1 MIHIETDVPK
11 VFKLAQFFALWRQ
24 PFSATNVAGLAGPY
38 RYYLI
43 ENGLLTR
50 FTGDPASLELKAYR
64 EIVIL
69 TGSKPPAVLPKYR
82 WIPGL

>member
-1 MIHIETDVPK
+1 LTATDI
-11 VFKLAQFFALWRQ
+11 
-24 PFSATNVAGLAGPY
+24 AGLAGPY

-43 ENGLLTR
+43 ENGTLTR
-50 FTGDPASLELKAYR
+50 YTGDPAAIELKAYR

-69 TGSKPPAVLPKYR
+69 TGSAPPPVLPKYR